1 MLRLIHL
8 IRRKAGMSPA
18 EFRDGLRDVHGP
30 LVAAHQTD
38 LDLVR
43 YAQLHP
49 DPADQ
54 GLDRQACSAR
64 GMTGAA
70 FDAAAEYWWRSE
82 GAFLAALATERGR
95 AAAGLLASR
104 EAEWTESSA
113 SPMWL
118 ACEYPQ
124 VATGFARPVARFRT
138 GVMRLLFA
146 FQALPTLTD
155 EQARRYWLAEHGPLV
170 RSHSAARGLLAYNQV
185 HRIDGRALEAWP
197 AAAAVEAP
205 PFLGHAESW
214 FDRLSAPSGPE
225 LEDAKQAALADE
237 RRFIDWSRATIIV
250 GKECVFVDRDWAPYG
265 ERM

>member
-8 IRRKAGMSPA
+8 IRRKAGMSSV
-18 EFRDGLRDVHGP
+18 EFRDGLRDIHGP

-54 GLDRQACSAR
+54 GLDRQARSAR
-64 GMTGAA
+64 GMTGET

-82 GAFLAALATERGR
+82 DAFLAALATERGR
-95 AAAGLLASR
+95 AAARLLSSR
-104 EAEWTESSA
+104 EAAWIEPSA
-113 SPMWL
+113 SPMWP

-124 VATGFARPVARFRT
+124 VATGFGRPVARFRT

-146 FQALPTLTD
+146 FQSHPTLTD
-155 EQARRYWLAEHGPLV
+155 EQARRYWLTEHGPLV

-185 HRIDGRALEAWP
+185 HRIDSTALEAWP

-205 PFLGHAESW
+205 SFLGHAESW
-214 FDRLSAPSGPE
+214 FDRLSTPSGPE
-225 LEDAKQAALADE
+225 FEDAKQAALADE
-237 RRFIDWSRATIIV
+237 RRFIDWGRAAIIV
-250 GKECVFVDRDWAPYG
+250 GKECVFVDRDWVSRG
-265 ERM
+265 ERT